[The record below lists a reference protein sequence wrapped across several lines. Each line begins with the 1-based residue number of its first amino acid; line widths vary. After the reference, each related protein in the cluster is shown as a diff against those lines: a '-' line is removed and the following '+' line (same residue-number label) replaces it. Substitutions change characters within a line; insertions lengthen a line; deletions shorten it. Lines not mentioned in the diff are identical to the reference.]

1 MCLYIGTVNT
11 LIKHINWI
19 TQFQIFE
26 VQLFEVQLFEAR
38 QIHRLVKIVT
48 RFESKISIYTH
59 YGAL

>member
-19 TQFQIFE
+19 TQCQIFE
-26 VQLFEVQLFEAR
+26 VRLFEA
-38 QIHRLVKIVT
+38 QQTHRLIKIAT